1 MIDLATNYPSAAAV
15 AMGGH
20 LHATRQMGGFIH
32 WGNDGFCVDVA
43 VRHPQKPLRVTIG
56 VLADFT
62 RYGKAPDAI
71 EWEAFRYAI
80 LVGLTKW
87 KLVRT
92 WSPATFRALSKVDAS
107 IFQAH
112 EAELLT

>member
-1 MIDLATNYPSAAAV
+1 
-15 AMGGH
+15 
-20 LHATRQMGGFIH
+20 MGGFVH

-71 EWEAFRYAI
+71 EWEAFRYSI

-92 WSPATFRALSKVDAS
+92 WSPATFRALSKVDTS
-107 IFQAH
+107 IVEAH
-112 EAELLT
+112 EAELAA